1 MVDVV
6 EYRSWCRPL
15 APIADRV
22 IGLYLLESGSSRLPT
37 VPRRMRMHNRCVG
50 HHGGRHA
57 PSVGRRATIGT
68 SARPD
73 LPALGK
79 VACRDA
85 AGKRGRMAG
94 VGAAR
99 LRAYALIALSLFFVG
114 AGVWLLVRGELAG
127 MASLA
132 LALFGIAISL
142 LSLSRNR

>member
-6 EYRSWCRPL
+6 EYPVMVSAL

-68 SARPD
+68 YGLIRVISSTAAQTHAAPAVSANANNQSPSNT
-73 LPALGK
+73 P
-79 VACRDA
+79 
-85 AGKRGRMAG
+85 
-94 VGAAR
+94 
-99 LRAYALIALSLFFVG
+99 
-114 AGVWLLVRGELAG
+114 
-127 MASLA
+127 
-132 LALFGIAISL
+132 
-142 LSLSRNR
+142 